1 MNAHFLTQDTSPM
14 NSSLSGKTVVVIGG
28 SSGIGAAVAKAAAAR
43 GAQVVL
49 AGRRLVSGTENGL
62 RSEPVDVTDAA
73 SLQRLF
79 EAVGRF
85 DHLVYTS
92 GPSVRAKPLVD
103 TDLDEAQENFNVKL
117 WGSLRAI
124 QLALPFLDERGS
136 ITLTSG
142 QLGRKLAP
150 GQFIKTGIN
159 AATEALG
166 KQLAKELAPRRVNVV
181 SPGVIDTPAYAGLAE
196 EQRLAMFVKAGGA
209 LPVGR
214 VGQAEEVAAGYVLAM
229 ENGFMTGSVIDIDGG
244 GQL

>member
-1 MNAHFLTQDTSPM
+1 MT
-14 NSSLSGKTVVVIGG
+14 SSLNGKTVIVIGG

-49 AGRRLVSGTENGL
+49 AGRRLVSGVENGL

-73 SLQRLF
+73 SLQRLY
-79 EAVGRF
+79 ETVGRF

-92 GPSVRAKPLVD
+92 GPSVRAKTLIE
-103 TDLDEAQENFNVKL
+103 TDLSEAQENFNVKL

-124 QLALPFLDERGS
+124 QLALPFLSEHGS
-136 ITLTSG
+136 ISLTSG
-142 QLGRKLAP
+142 QLGRKSVA

-159 AATEALG
+159 AATEALV
-166 KQLAKELAPRRVNVV
+166 KQLAKELAPRRVNAIIL
-181 SPGVIDTPAYAGLAE
+181 GVIDTPAYAGLADD
-196 EQRLAMFVKAGGA
+196 QRLAMFAKAGGA

-229 ENGFMTGSVIDIDGG
+229 ENGFMTAAVIDIDGG
-244 GQL
+244 GLL

>member
-1 MNAHFLTQDTSPM
+1 MT
-14 NSSLSGKTVVVIGG
+14 SSLNGKTVIVIGG

-43 GAQVVL
+43 GAHVVM
-49 AGRRLVSGTENGL
+49 AGRRLVSGVENGV
-62 RSEPVDVTDAA
+62 RSEPVDVTDAT

-79 EAVGRF
+79 ESVGRF

-92 GPSVRAKPLVD
+92 GPSVRAKTLVE
-103 TDLDEAQENFNVKL
+103 TDLTEAQENFDVKL
-117 WGSLRAI
+117 WGALRAI
-124 QLALPFLDERGS
+124 QRALPYLDEHAS
-136 ITLTSG
+136 ISLTSG

-166 KQLAKELAPRRVNVV
+166 KQLAKELAPRRVNVI

-196 EQRLAMFVKAGGA
+196 EQRLAMFAKAGGA

-214 VGQAEEVAAGYVLAM
+214 VGQADEVAAGYVLAM
-229 ENGFMTGSVIDIDGG
+229 ENGFMTGAVIDIDGG
-244 GQL
+244 GLL

>member
-1 MNAHFLTQDTSPM
+1 MT
-14 NSSLSGKTVVVIGG
+14 SSLNGKTVIVIGG

-49 AGRRLVSGTENGL
+49 AGRRLSAGNENGL

-79 EAVGRF
+79 ERVGRF
-85 DHLVYTS
+85 HHLVYTS
-92 GPSVRAKPLVD
+92 GPSVHAKTLAE
-103 TDLDEAQENFNVKL
+103 TDLDEAQANFNVKL

-124 QLALPFLDERGS
+124 QLALPFLDEHGS
-136 ITLTSG
+136 ISLTSG
-142 QLGRKLAP
+142 QLGRKFVA

-196 EQRLAMFVKAGGA
+196 DQRQAMYAKAGGA

-214 VGQAEEVAAGYVLAM
+214 VGEAQEVAAGYVLAM
-229 ENGFMTGSVIDIDGG
+229 ENGFMTGAIIDIDGG
-244 GQL
+244 GRL

>member
-1 MNAHFLTQDTSPM
+1 MT
-14 NSSLSGKTVVVIGG
+14 SSLNGKTVIVIGG
-28 SSGIGAAVAKAAAAR
+28 SSGIGAAVAQAAAAR

-49 AGRRLVSGTENGL
+49 AGRRLVSGVENGL

-92 GPSVRAKPLVD
+92 GPSVLAKALVE
-103 TDLDEAQENFNVKL
+103 TDLIEAQENFNVKL

-124 QLALPFLDERGS
+124 QQALPFLNEHGS
-136 ITLTSG
+136 ISLTSG
-142 QLGRKLAP
+142 QLGRKSVA

-159 AATEALG
+159 AATEALV
-166 KQLAKELAPRRVNVV
+166 KQLAKELAPRRVNAI
-181 SPGVIDTPAYAGLAE
+181 SPGVIDTPAYAGLSE
-196 EQRLAMFVKAGGA
+196 DQRLAMFAKAGGA

-214 VGQAEEVAAGYVLAM
+214 VGHAEEVAAGYVLAM
-229 ENGFMTGSVIDIDGG
+229 ENGFMTGAVIDIDGG
-244 GQL
+244 GLL

>member
-1 MNAHFLTQDTSPM
+1 MT
-14 NSSLSGKTVVVIGG
+14 SSLNGKTVIVIGG

-49 AGRRLVSGTENGL
+49 AGRRLVTGVENGL

-73 SLQRLF
+73 SLLRLF

-92 GPSVRAKPLVD
+92 GPSVRAKTLIE
-103 TDLDEAQENFNVKL
+103 TDLVEAQQNFNVKL

-124 QLALPFLDERGS
+124 QLALPFLNEHGS
-136 ITLTSG
+136 ISLTSG
-142 QLGRKLAP
+142 QLGRKSVA

-159 AATEALG
+159 AATEALV
-166 KQLAKELAPRRVNVV
+166 KQLAKELAPRRINAI

-196 EQRLAMFVKAGGA
+196 DQRLAMFAKAGSA

-214 VGQAEEVAAGYVLAM
+214 VGQADEVAAGYVLAM
-229 ENGFMTGSVIDIDGG
+229 ENGFMTGAVIDIDGG
-244 GQL
+244 GLL

>member
-1 MNAHFLTQDTSPM
+1 MTTSL
-14 NSSLSGKTVVVIGG
+14 NGKTIIVIGG
-28 SSGIGAAVAKAAAAR
+28 SSGIGAAVAKAASAR

-49 AGRRLVSGTENGL
+49 AGRRLSSGVDNGV
-62 RSEPVDVTDAA
+62 RSEPVDVTDSA

-79 EAVGRF
+79 ETVGRF

-92 GPSVRAKPLVD
+92 GPSVRAKPLSE

-124 QLALPFLDERGS
+124 QLALPFLDANGS
-136 ITLTSG
+136 ISLTSG
-142 QLGRKLAP
+142 QLGRKFAS

-166 KQLAKELAPRRVNVV
+166 KQLAKELAPRRVNVI

-196 EQRLAMFVKAGGA
+196 DQRQSMYAKAGGA

-214 VGQAEEVAAGYVLAM
+214 VGQAEEVAAGYILAM
-229 ENGFMTGSVIDIDGG
+229 ENGFMTGAVIDIDGG
-244 GQL
+244 GLL

>member
-1 MNAHFLTQDTSPM
+1 MT
-14 NSSLSGKTVVVIGG
+14 SSLSGKTVIVIGG
-28 SSGIGAAVAKAAAAR
+28 SSGIGAAVAKAAVAR

-49 AGRRLVSGTENGL
+49 AGRRLNSSVDNGV
-62 RSEPVDVTDAA
+62 RSEPVDVTD
-73 SLQRLF
+73 SDSVQRLF
-79 EAVGRF
+79 ATVGRF

-92 GPSVRAKPLVD
+92 GPSVRAKPLIE
-103 TDLDEAQENFNVKL
+103 TDLEEAQDNFDVKL

-124 QLALPFLDERGS
+124 QQALPFLSEHGS
-136 ITLTSG
+136 ISLTSG

-166 KQLAKELAPRRVNVV
+166 KQLAKELAPRRVNVI

-196 EQRLAMFVKAGGA
+196 EQRVTMFAKIGGA

-214 VGQAEEVAAGYVLAM
+214 VGQAAEVAAGYVLAM
-229 ENGFMTGSVIDIDGG
+229 ENGFMTGAVIDIDGG
-244 GQL
+244 GLL

>member
-1 MNAHFLTQDTSPM
+1 MT
-14 NSSLSGKTVVVIGG
+14 SSLNGKTVIVIGG

-43 GAQVVL
+43 GAHVVM
-49 AGRRLVSGTENGL
+49 AGRRLVSGVENGV
-62 RSEPVDVTDAA
+62 RSEPVDVTDAT

-79 EAVGRF
+79 ESVGRF

-92 GPSVRAKPLVD
+92 GPSVRAKTLLE
-103 TDLDEAQENFNVKL
+103 TDLTEAQENFDVKL
-117 WGSLRAI
+117 WGALRAI
-124 QLALPFLDERGS
+124 QRALPYLDEHAS
-136 ITLTSG
+136 ISLTSG

-166 KQLAKELAPRRVNVV
+166 KQLAKELAPRRVNVI

-196 EQRLAMFVKAGGA
+196 EQRLAMFAKAGGA

-214 VGQAEEVAAGYVLAM
+214 VGQADEVAAGYVLAM
-229 ENGFMTGSVIDIDGG
+229 ENGFMTGAVIDIDGG
-244 GQL
+244 GLL

>member
-1 MNAHFLTQDTSPM
+1 MTSP
-14 NSSLSGKTVVVIGG
+14 LSGQTVIVIGG
-28 SSGIGAAVAKAAAAR
+28 SSGIGAAVAKAATAR

-49 AGRRLVSGTENGL
+49 AGRRLSSSVDNGV
-62 RSEPVDVTDAA
+62 RSEPVDVTDAD
-73 SLQRLF
+73 SLQQLF
-79 EAVGRF
+79 ERVGRF

-92 GPSVRAKPLVD
+92 GPSVRAKPLVE
-103 TDLDEAQENFNVKL
+103 TDLAEAQDNFNVKL

-124 QLALPFLDERGS
+124 QLALPFMDEHGS
-136 ITLTSG
+136 ISLTSG

-166 KQLAKELAPRRVNVV
+166 KQLAKELAPRRVNVI
-181 SPGVIDTPAYAGLAE
+181 SPGVINTPAYAGLAE
-196 EQRLAMFVKAGGA
+196 EQRLAMFAKAGGA

-229 ENGFMTGSVIDIDGG
+229 ENGFMAGAVIDIDGG
-244 GQL
+244 GLL

>member
-1 MNAHFLTQDTSPM
+1 MT
-14 NSSLSGKTVVVIGG
+14 SSLNGKTVIVIGG
-28 SSGIGAAVAKAAAAR
+28 SSGIGAAVAQAAAAR

-49 AGRRLVSGTENGL
+49 AGRRLVSGVENGL

-92 GPSVRAKPLVD
+92 GPSVRAKALVE
-103 TDLDEAQENFNVKL
+103 TDLIEAQENFNVKL

-124 QLALPFLDERGS
+124 QQALPFLNEHGS
-136 ITLTSG
+136 ISLTSG
-142 QLGRKLAP
+142 QLGRKSVA

-159 AATEALG
+159 AATEALV
-166 KQLAKELAPRRVNVV
+166 KQLAKELAPRRVNAI
-181 SPGVIDTPAYAGLAE
+181 SPGVIDTPAYAGLSE
-196 EQRLAMFVKAGGA
+196 DQRLAMFAKAGGA

-214 VGQAEEVAAGYVLAM
+214 VGHAEEVAAGYVLAM
-229 ENGFMTGSVIDIDGG
+229 ENGFMTGAVIDIDGG
-244 GQL
+244 GLL

>member
-1 MNAHFLTQDTSPM
+1 MTSPL
-14 NSSLSGKTVVVIGG
+14 NGKTIIVIGG
-28 SSGIGAAVAKAAAAR
+28 SSGIGAAVAKQAVAR
-43 GAQVVL
+43 GAHVVL
-49 AGRRLVSGTENGL
+49 AGRRLSSGVQNGV
-62 RSEPVDVTDAA
+62 RSEQVDVTDSN

-79 EAVGRF
+79 AAVGRF
-85 DHLVYTS
+85 DHLVYTA
-92 GPSVRAKPLVD
+92 GPAVQAKALIE
-103 TDLDEAQENFNVKL
+103 TDLSLAQDNFNVKL

-124 QLALPFLDERGS
+124 QAALPFLDERGS

-142 QLGRKLAP
+142 QLGRKTVA

-181 SPGVIDTPAYAGLAE
+181 SPGVIDTEAYAGLSD
-196 EQRLAMFVKAGGA
+196 EQRLAMFAKAGGA

-229 ENGFMTGSVIDIDGG
+229 ENGFITGSVIDVDGG
-244 GQL
+244 GLL

>member
-1 MNAHFLTQDTSPM
+1 MT
-14 NSSLSGKTVVVIGG
+14 SSLNGKTVIVIGG
-28 SSGIGAAVAKAAAAR
+28 SSGIGAAVAQAAAAR

-49 AGRRLVSGTENGL
+49 AGRRLVSGVENGL

-92 GPSVRAKPLVD
+92 GPSLRAKTLVE
-103 TDLDEAQENFNVKL
+103 TDLIEAQENFNVKL

-124 QLALPFLDERGS
+124 QQALPFLNEQGS
-136 ITLTSG
+136 ISLTSG
-142 QLGRKLAP
+142 QLGRKSVA

-159 AATEALG
+159 AATEALV
-166 KQLAKELAPRRVNVV
+166 KQLAKELAPRRVNAI
-181 SPGVIDTPAYAGLAE
+181 SPGVIDTPAYAGLSE
-196 EQRLAMFVKAGGA
+196 DQRLAMFAKAGGA

-229 ENGFMTGSVIDIDGG
+229 ENGFMTGAVIDIDGG
-244 GQL
+244 GLL

>member
-1 MNAHFLTQDTSPM
+1 MT
-14 NSSLSGKTVVVIGG
+14 SSLSGKTVVVIGG

-49 AGRRLVSGTENGL
+49 AGRRLTSGMHNGL
-62 RSEPVDVTDAA
+62 RSEPVDVTDTA
-73 SLQRLF
+73 SVQRLF

-92 GPSVRAKPLVD
+92 GPSVRAKPLAE

-117 WGSLRAI
+117 WGALRAI
-124 QLALPFLDERGS
+124 QLALPFLAEHGS
-136 ITLTSG
+136 ISLTSG

-150 GQFIKTGIN
+150 GQFIKVGIN

-166 KQLAKELAPRRVNVV
+166 KQLAKELAPRRVNVI

-196 EQRLAMFVKAGGA
+196 EQRLAMFAKAGSA

-229 ENGFMTGSVIDIDGG
+229 ENGYVTGSVIDIDGG
-244 GQL
+244 GLL

>member
-1 MNAHFLTQDTSPM
+1 MT
-14 NSSLSGKTVVVIGG
+14 SSLNGKTVIVIGG

-49 AGRRLVSGTENGL
+49 AGRRLVPGVENSL

-79 EAVGRF
+79 ETVGRF

-92 GPSVRAKPLVD
+92 GPSVRAKTLIE
-103 TDLDEAQENFNVKL
+103 TDLSEAQENFNVKL

-124 QLALPFLDERGS
+124 QLALPFLSEHGS
-136 ITLTSG
+136 ISLTSG
-142 QLGRKLAP
+142 QLGRKSVA

-159 AATEALG
+159 AATEALV
-166 KQLAKELAPRRVNVV
+166 KHLAKELAPRRVNAI

-196 EQRLAMFVKAGGA
+196 DQRLAMFAKAGSA

-214 VGQAEEVAAGYVLAM
+214 VGQAEEVATGYVLAM
-229 ENGFMTGSVIDIDGG
+229 ENGFMTGAVIDIDGG
-244 GQL
+244 GLL

>member
-1 MNAHFLTQDTSPM
+1 MT
-14 NSSLSGKTVVVIGG
+14 SSLNGKTVVVIGG

-49 AGRRLVSGTENGL
+49 AGRRLVSGVDNGL
-62 RSEPVDVTDAA
+62 RSEPVDVTDAT

-92 GPSVRAKPLVD
+92 GPSVRAKPLVE
-103 TDLDEAQENFNVKL
+103 TDLDEAQENFKVKL

-124 QLALPFLDERGS
+124 QLALPFLDEHGS
-136 ITLTSG
+136 ISLTSG

-196 EQRLAMFVKAGGA
+196 EQRLAMFAKAGEA

-214 VGQAEEVAAGYVLAM
+214 VGHAEEVAAGYMLAM

>member
-1 MNAHFLTQDTSPM
+1 MT
-14 NSSLSGKTVVVIGG
+14 SSLNGKTVIVIGG
-28 SSGIGAAVAKAAAAR
+28 SSGIGAAAAAR

-49 AGRRLVSGTENGL
+49 AGRRLVSGVENGL

-79 EAVGRF
+79 ETVGRF

-92 GPSVRAKPLVD
+92 GPNVRAKPLVE
-103 TDLDEAQENFNVKL
+103 TDLNEAQENFNVKL

-124 QLALPFLDERGS
+124 QLALPFLDEHGS
-136 ITLTSG
+136 ISLTSG

-166 KQLAKELAPRRVNVV
+166 KQLAKELAPRRVNVI
-181 SPGVIDTPAYAGLAE
+181 SPGVIDTPAYAGLAQ
-196 EQRLAMFVKAGGA
+196 EQRLAMFAKAGGA

-214 VGQAEEVAAGYVLAM
+214 VGQAHEVAAGYVLAM
-229 ENGFMTGSVIDIDGG
+229 ENGFMSGAVIDIDGG
-244 GQL
+244 GLL